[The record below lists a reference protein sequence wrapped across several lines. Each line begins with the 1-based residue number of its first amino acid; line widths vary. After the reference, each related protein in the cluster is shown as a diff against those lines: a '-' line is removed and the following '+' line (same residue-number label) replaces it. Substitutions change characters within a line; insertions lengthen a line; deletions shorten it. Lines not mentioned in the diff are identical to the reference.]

1 MGTIDNLH
9 FSVKFDIFPINDRVL
24 RKQSQKRDEIN
35 MPERVN
41 KRPTTAKEA
50 LVLVQKGK
58 AEYIS
63 TEHADPFI
71 DATSNSVFIPKTGL
85 RAKLLRDGT
94 GENVDLGEFRPRTG
108 TVVVP
113 GSLRERQADTLI
125 EYEKIGEG

>member
-1 MGTIDNLH
+1 LGTIDNLH

-71 DATSNSVFIPKTGL
+71 TAFKNTPQFTAEMN
-85 RAKLLRDGT
+85 
-94 GENVDLGEFRPRTG
+94 
-108 TVVVP
+108 
-113 GSLRERQADTLI
+113 
-125 EYEKIGEG
+125 